1 MKKNRES
8 HLVPDCC
15 TIYFIFQSSKPG
27 RAGAL
32 SFLFPRFGS
41 KPMEGLD
48 GSGQG
53 RKACNSVCVRV
64 HAWPAPSI
72 RFPYFLLFL
81 LALWVLFVFVSV
93 HGVGARAFSAATV
106 RDLLLPLSDSS
117 TFVFCF
123 RPSLLPLL
131 LAPIGPTTEEDSLTN

>member
-1 MKKNRES
+1 MEA
-8 HLVPDCC
+8 D
-15 TIYFIFQSSKPG
+15 
-27 RAGAL
+27 RAVKLATL
-32 SFLFPRFGS
+32 
-41 KPMEGLD
+41 
-48 GSGQG
+48 
-53 RKACNSVCVRV
+53 VCVRV